1 MNLRLKAA
9 ATAILTA
16 CLVSSSAYAGEPPAP
31 PAKKHAAKK
40 APPKPT
46 VQDQLDQM
54 RQELQGQIDGLKND
68 LANKDAQLRQAQQA
82 AADAQ
87 AAAAKAQ
94 QAADAQQQANT
105 ENAAAVTTLQTSV
118 TDLKANAVSLATT
131 VSDETSAIK
140 KSINSPS
147 VLHYKGVNLVPGG
160 FVAAETVWRS
170 KATAGDIN
178 TPFTSI
184 PYEHSDNYAL
194 SEFYGTARQ
203 SRIQLLVEGKV
214 NWGTLRGYYEADWL
228 GTGVTSNNN
237 QSNSYVMRQR
247 VIYAEAETN
256 NRWKFAG
263 GQMWSLLTEGRKGIP
278 SLPADIMTP
287 QVIDP
292 QYTAGFV
299 WDRQWGFRVVKS
311 TDHWA
316 AGVALENPQILYSAT
331 LAGNTPYAVLGSQG
345 TGGGLYNGGISA
357 CSPTTSIVNYTNQVV
372 GTGNAYVPVYKTV
385 NACTNL
391 ANYSFNAM
399 PEVVVKLAFDPK
411 FGHYEMFGV
420 GTWDHQTVY
429 PGETTNSNLYGGL
442 KDYLGNTVAPAL
454 TTAGFYVNDVA
465 LGGIGG
471 SFRMP
476 VIKNKLT
483 VGAKGLYGPGVGR
496 YGSSGLSDVTTNNF
510 GEFAPLHNGSGL
522 ASVEITPN
530 PRLSIYLY
538 YGADYVGRTYY
549 SGGTTLGA
557 PTPAQNAAGVWGGKW
572 AAPSAAAVGY
582 GSPLLNNSACL
593 TNSNPGFN
601 GSSTGYYPGGSCGAQ
616 TRDVQEFTGGYW
628 YDIYRGEHGRLR
640 QGLQYGYFVR
650 DGWSGAGGIGAKGID
665 NMFWTSFRYYI
676 P

>member
-31 PAKKHAAKK
+31 PAKKQTKK

-54 RQELQGQIDGLKND
+54 RRELQGQIDGLKND
-68 LANKDAQLRQAQQA
+68 LANKDAQLKQAQQT

-105 ENAAAVTTLQTSV
+105 ENAAAVTTLQGSV

-140 KSINSPS
+140 KSIASPS

-160 FVAAETVWRS
+160 FLAAETVYRT

-184 PYEHSDNYAL
+184 PYEHSDNYSL

-214 NWGTLRGYYEADWL
+214 NWGTMRGYYEADWL

-316 AGVALENPQILYSAT
+316 AGIALENPQILYSAT

-357 CSPTTSIVNYTNQVV
+357 CSPSTSIVNYTNQAV

-385 NACTNL
+385 NSCTNL
-391 ANYSFNAM
+391 ANYSFNAL
-399 PEVVVKLAFDPK
+399 PELVIKLAFDPK
-411 FGHYEMFGV
+411 IGHYEIFGV

-429 PGETTNSNLYGGL
+429 PGETTNGNLYGGL
-442 KDYLGNTVAPAL
+442 KDYLGATVAPAL
-454 TTAGFYVNDVA
+454 TTAGFYVNHVA
-465 LGGIGG
+465 LGGLGA
-471 SFRMP
+471 SVRFP

-483 VGAKGLYGPGVGR
+483 VGGKGLYGPGVGR

-522 ASVEITPN
+522 ATVELTPN
-530 PRLSIYLY
+530 PRLSIYFY

-572 AAPSAAAVGY
+572 AAPAPAAVGY
-582 GSPLLNNSACL
+582 GSPLLNNSACN
-593 TNSNPGFN
+593 TNSNPGFS

-616 TRDVQEFTGGYW
+616 TRDVQELTAGYW

-640 QGLQYGYFVR
+640 QSIQYGYFVR
-650 DGWSGAGGIGAKGID
+650 DAWSGAGGIGAKGID
-665 NMFWTSFRYYI
+665 NMVWTSFRYYI